1 MDQKS
6 DEEIL
11 RQVTEIVAAYV
22 SKNEVAAADLP
33 ALIKS
38 VHATLGGISGEPRPG
53 PGKPPAVPV
62 KKSVKPDYIVCLED
76 GKKLKMLKR
85 YLRTRYGL
93 TPESYRAKWNL
104 PADYPMVAPNY
115 AARRSDFCQADR
127 SGQTGAQETDLTV
140 RVRAGHKDWQKRR
153 DRLPSSRAGS
163 PGIAAARHGCSSRE
177 RHRSCISPARL
188 SHPASSICV
197 SGNLK

>member
-6 DEEIL
+6 EEEIL
-11 RQVTEIVAAYV
+11 KQVTEIVAAYV

-38 VHATLGGISGEPRPG
+38 VHATLGGFSGEPRPG

-62 KKSVKPDYIVCLED
+62 KKSVTPDFIVCLED

-93 TPESYRAKWNL
+93 TPEAYRAKWNL
-104 PADYPMVAPNY
+104 PADYPMTAPNY
-115 AARRSDFCQADR
+115 AARRSDFAKQI
-127 SGQTGAQETDLTV
+127 GLG
-140 RVRAGHKDWQKRR
+140 K
-153 DRLPSSRAGS
+153 
-163 PGIAAARHGCSSRE
+163 
-177 RHRSCISPARL
+177 PARKKRA
-188 SHPASSICV
+188 P
-197 SGNLK
+197 